1 MISMWFVASA
11 GVDISLRRTT
21 ERDVNSTMKRKQQAL
36 DAIEQNLIRESQ
48 SKLDPAVVD
57 IQPHAVPPA
66 PDLPHRLF

>member
-1 MISMWFVASA
+1 MWFVASA
-11 GVDISLRRTT
+11 GVDISLRKTT

-36 DAIEQNLIRESQ
+36 DAIEQDLIRESQ

-57 IQPHAVPPA
+57 IQPDAVPPA